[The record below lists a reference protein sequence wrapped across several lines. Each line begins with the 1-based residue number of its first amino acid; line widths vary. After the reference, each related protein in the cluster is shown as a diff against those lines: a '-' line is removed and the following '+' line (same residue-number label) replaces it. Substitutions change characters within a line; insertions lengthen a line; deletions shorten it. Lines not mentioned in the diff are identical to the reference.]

1 MTLMEPL
8 KYLET
13 SGVSL
18 SNDEKKNEPLQ
29 MNLVVIYHK
38 FDK

>member
-18 SNDEKKNEPLQ
+18 SNDEKNEPLQ